1 MKVILQRVTSSRVK
15 VGGKLVSEIGQ
26 GFTIL
31 LGVAEGDSEK
41 EADFLSD
48 KIAKLRVMSD
58 SEGKMNKSILDVSGE
73 ILVVSQFTLLA
84 DTSGGRRP
92 SFIKA
97 ATPDTADRLYQYF
110 VKKLQEL
117 GVKKVVTGEFG
128 TYMEVE
134 IVNDGPVTIVLD
146 TSTSNKSEARNP
158 KS

>member
-1 MKVILQRVTSSRVK
+1 MKVVIQRVAASRVK
-15 VGGKLVSEIGQ
+15 IDGKVVSEIGL
-26 GFTIL
+26 GYTIL
-31 LGVAEGDSEK
+31 LGVADDDSEK

-146 TSTSNKSEARNP
+146 TSTSNKS
-158 KS
+158 

>member
-1 MKVILQRVTSSRVK
+1 MV
-15 VGGKLVSEIGQ
+15 
-26 GFTIL
+26 
-31 LGVAEGDSEK
+31 
-41 EADFLSD
+41 LSF
-48 KIAKLRVMSD
+48 KR
-58 SEGKMNKSILDVSGE
+58 SILAGS
-73 ILVVSQFTLLA
+73 LNFSK
-84 DTSGGRRP
+84 